1 MKWKLLR
8 QIIIMSKSV
17 LYCFIIQCVTLSV
30 LIASPGKSQS
40 KSVEEIYVSVD
51 LDNNSLSDLFDSI
64 ENQTEFEFAYFTNA
78 LERDVQLNLKIKNS
92 YSSLGNIL
100 REISKETN
108 LAFKRVNDKIY
119 ISKKTLLTPN
129 LQETIGEKDVDQVV
143 ITGVVT
149 SAEDNN
155 PLPGVS
161 ILIKGS
167 SNGTTT
173 DIDGKYTLTVPTD
186 AILQYSYI
194 GFDTKEI
201 AVGSQSTINIILEP
215 NLEQLEEIVVVG
227 YGTVKKSDLTGS
239 VVSLKSDK
247 INQGVNTS
255 VDELLKGRAAGVN
268 VVQNSSEPGGGVSI
282 SIRGASSFTAGT
294 APLYVIDG
302 LPINNAALTTGTG
315 SFPSSRSPANPL
327 SALNPNDIESIEILK
342 DASATA
348 IYGSRGA
355 NGVILVTTKK
365 GRAEKMKVNY
375 DGYVGVQNVLGK
387 LDVLTADEYVTV
399 LTELVEDGGGS
410 SEEAV
415 TGIDN
420 GGTDW
425 QELLLR
431 DNAPVQ
437 NHNLSISGG
446 NDKTSYYAALNYFNQ
461 EGVVISSSFERY
473 GARMNVDSKIT
484 DKLEVGL
491 NLNSTFSINDLVPA
505 QSFGVNM
512 DNGALYAAYNFDP
525 TLQPYDDDGKYT
537 LSPFHSL
544 DNPLAL
550 ANGKSS
556 FVKSF
561 RTMGIAYAK
570 YQLLPSLSFKLNLG
584 TDVTNQRKDVYIDR
598 TTVDGNA
605 NGGIA
610 NIFNENRSNYLVEAT
625 TTYNKSFGDHSLTA
639 LAGVTTQRFFFNG
652 TYTEGRAFPSD
663 ATGTDNIGLGDPTLY
678 VIGSNRAGYQLL
690 SYMGR
695 VNYSWLNKYLLTATL
710 RIDGSSRFGENNKYG
725 YFPSAAFAWKLKEE
739 PFMQT
744 VDAVSTLKLRASW
757 GQTGNQE
764 IGNYQSITTFA
775 GGGTAVFNVGGAST
789 KISTT
794 APTRIANP
802 NLKWETTEQWDI
814 GVDFGFFK
822 ERVYGALEY
831 FQKNTFDMLINLPVP
846 TSTGFTTQL
855 TNIGSIKNKGVEFT
869 LNTVNIEGEF
879 NWISTINL
887 ATIKNNVVDLGGVDQ
902 IIEGS
907 AGFTGGFFLT
917 EVDETLRSFY
927 GYQVDGVWQNDDDF
941 SVTTDNVAPGD
952 LKYRDI
958 NDDGTVNADDRVIL
972 GNSFPDLTWSFG
984 NTLEY
989 KNFGLTIFF
998 EGVNGVSMLNQNLV
1012 DTYFPINFRRNKI
1025 AEPYLNRW
1033 TEDNPSNKYPSFIN
1047 PGGQGTKQAN
1057 SYTVED
1063 ASYIRLKTITLNYN
1077 LPKII
1082 NSISS
1087 ASVYVTASNLLTIT
1101 DYSGIDPAVNTNGNA
1116 LSRID
1121 YNAYPTAKS
1130 FLLGLKLSF

>member
-1 MKWKLLR
+1 M
-8 QIIIMSKSV
+8 
-17 LYCFIIQCVTLSV
+17 
-30 LIASPGKSQS
+30 
-40 KSVEEIYVSVD
+40 EEIYVSVN
-51 LDNNSLSDLFDSI
+51 LKNTTLEDLFDHI
-64 ENQTEFEFAYFTNA
+64 EAQTEFEFAYFTKA
-78 LERDVQLNLKIKNS
+78 LDKETRLNIRVSK
-92 YSSLGNIL
+92 SSLGNIL
-100 REISKETN
+100 REVSKEAN

-119 ISKKTLLTPN
+119 ISKKTILTPN
-129 LQETIGEKDVDQVV
+129 LQETIEEGEVAQVA
-143 ITGVVT
+143 ISGVVV
-149 SAEDNN
+149 SSEDNN

-161 ILIKGS
+161 ILIKGTA
-167 SNGTTT
+167 NGTTT
-173 DIDGKYTLTVPTD
+173 NIDGKYSLTAPSD

-194 GFDTKEI
+194 GFDTQEI
-201 AVGSQSTINIILEP
+201 AVGAQSVINITLAP

-255 VDELLKGRAAGVN
+255 VDELLKGRAAGVS

-302 LPINNAALTTGTG
+302 LPINNAALTTGSG

-355 NGVILVTTKK
+355 NGVILITTKK
-365 GRAEKMKVNY
+365 GKSDRMRVNY

-387 LDVLTADEYVTV
+387 LDVLNADEYYNV

-410 SEEAV
+410 AEEAV

-425 QELLLR
+425 QDLLLR

-437 NHNLSISGG
+437 NHNLSLSGG
-446 NDKTSYYAALNYFNQ
+446 NEKTSYYAALNYFNQ

-484 DKLEVGL
+484 DKLEVGV
-491 NLNSTFSINDLVPA
+491 NLNTTFSINDLVPA
-505 QSFGVNM
+505 QSYGVNM

-525 TLQPYDDDGKYT
+525 TLQPYDEDGNYT

-625 TTYNKSFGDHSLTA
+625 TTYSKKFGEHSITA
-639 LAGVTTQRFFFNG
+639 LAGVTTQRFFYNG
-652 TYTEGRAFPSD
+652 TYTEGRSFPSD
-663 ATGTDNIGLGDPTLY
+663 VTGTDNIGLGDPTLY
-678 VIGSNRAGYQLL
+678 VIGSSRAGYQLL

-695 VNYSWLNKYLLTATL
+695 ANYAWKDKYLLTATL
-710 RIDGSSRFGENNKYG
+710 RIDGSSRFGNNSKYG
-725 YFPSAAFAWKLKEE
+725 YFPSAAFAWKMKEE
-739 PFMQT
+739 PFLET
-744 VDAVSTLKLRASW
+744 VDAISTMKLRASW

-775 GGGTAVFNVGGAST
+775 AGGTAVFNVGGAST

-814 GVDFGFFK
+814 GLDFGFLE
-822 ERVYGALEY
+822 ERVYGSLEY
-831 FQKNTFDMLINLPVP
+831 FEKNTFDMLINLPVP

-879 NWISTINL
+879 NWTSTINL
-887 ATIKNNVVDLGGVDQ
+887 ATIRNEVMDLGGIDQ

-907 AGFTGGFFLT
+907 AGFTGGFFLS
-917 EVDETLRSFY
+917 EEGETLRSFY

-952 LKYRDI
+952 LKYRDV
-958 NDDGTVNADDRVIL
+958 NEDGTVNADDRVIL

-989 KNFGLTIFF
+989 KNFGLMIFF

-1057 SYTVED
+1057 SYTIED
-1063 ASYIRLKTITLNYN
+1063 ASYIRLKTVTLSYH
-1077 LPKII
+1077 LPKLID
-1082 NSISS
+1082 SISN
-1087 ASVYVTASNLLTIT
+1087 ASVYLTASNLFTIT
-1101 DYSGIDPAVNTNGNA
+1101 DYSGIDPAINTNGNA
-1116 LSRID
+1116 VSRID

-1130 FLLGLKLSF
+1130 VLLGVKLSF